1 LKAKICRH
9 AGIGFLIGMVLGNLI
24 AWMTGAIVSP
34 ALVDRIGSR
43 TGAILIQTIVSG
55 LYGAATVSGMLLYE
69 VEDWSLAKA
78 TIVHYLIVAGL
89 YIPMALFLGWA
100 ANAADIL
107 IVEGFQLIAFFLI
120 WLMMCQRYKVEV
132 KKLNEYMNRWKG
144 RERSCNP

>member
-1 LKAKICRH
+1 
-9 AGIGFLIGMVLGNLI
+9 MVLGNLI

-34 ALVDRIGSR
+34 VLVDRIGSR

-78 TIVHYLIVAGL
+78 TIVHYIIVAGL
-89 YIPMALFLGWA
+89 YIPMTLFLGWA